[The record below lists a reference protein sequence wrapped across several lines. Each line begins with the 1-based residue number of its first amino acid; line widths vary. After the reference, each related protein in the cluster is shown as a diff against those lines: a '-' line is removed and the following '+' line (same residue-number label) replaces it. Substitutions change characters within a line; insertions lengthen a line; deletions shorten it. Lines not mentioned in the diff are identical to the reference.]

1 MTMILMSGK
10 IYEELGGAEQPFTD
24 GGLLR
29 RMQIDAEAVV
39 IVDMRN
45 ETLMLLNNTQAVILG
60 FYNLIG

>member
-1 MTMILMSGK
+1 M
-10 IYEELGGAEQPFTD
+10 QHFTD

-45 ETLMLLNNTQAVILG
+45 KTLMLLNNTQAVMLG
-60 FYNLIG
+60 CYNLTG